1 MTHDSKARKER
12 NMVRLS
18 VAVLTLACAAVPA
31 LIAQQAP
38 PPSVMLAHVTSKEVA
53 QAMGEILKPQKFK
66 VKKASKGRIVLSQDR
81 GNVAQATGEVMKVRL
96 EMEFAVEEVGDSLK
110 ITATGETYYADRGA
124 FGEQSRSVDVNKER
138 DSFENLF
145 SAVKQKL
152 NGAGAAAAT
161 DSSAQ

>member
-1 MTHDSKARKER
+1 MI
-12 NMVRLS
+12 RLS
-18 VAVLTLACAAVPA
+18 IGVLVLGCAAVPS
-31 LIAQQAP
+31 LQAQQAP

-53 QAMGEILKPQKFK
+53 QAMGDILKPQKFK
-66 VKKASKGRIVLSQDR
+66 VKKASKSRIVLSQDR

-96 EMEFAVEEVGDSLK
+96 EMEFAVEEAGDSLK
-110 ITATGETYYADRGA
+110 VTATGETYYADRGT

>member
-1 MTHDSKARKER
+1 
-12 NMVRLS
+12 
-18 VAVLTLACAAVPA
+18 
-31 LIAQQAP
+31 
-38 PPSVMLAHVTSKEVA
+38 MLAHVTSREVA

-110 ITATGETYYADRGA
+110 ITATGETYYADRGT

-145 SAVKQKL
+145 KAVRQKL
-152 NGAGAAAAT
+152 NGAGTAAAT